1 VVGKTIGE
9 WSASQWQWAVSFDTT
24 MDNPFTDTTGA
35 HAGLNQSGPVF
46 YLAGTTGG
54 SETRSFSVPAGLH
67 ILVPLLV
74 AEIAEREL
82 DPDPALPN
90 PTPAEIRTEVNDLAD
105 LIDELHATIDGVPVP
120 DLFSHREDSPDFSM
134 NAAPN
139 NIVGLPV
146 GDSGVAVADGYWLM
160 LEPMSI
166 GETIVLN
173 YGGGIDQ
180 FDFFVNVTATI
191 TFIPEPSTFL
201 LAAFGVLG
209 CGWRR
214 R

>member
-1 VVGKTIGE
+1 
-9 WSASQWQWAVSFDTT
+9 VS
-24 MDNPFTDTTGA
+24 
-35 HAGLNQSGPVF
+35 
-46 YLAGTTGG
+46 
-54 SETRSFSVPAGLH
+54 
-67 ILVPLLV
+67 
-74 AEIAEREL
+74 
-82 DPDPALPN
+82 
-90 PTPAEIRTEVNDLAD
+90 
-105 LIDELHATIDGVPVP
+105 VP

-134 NAAPN
+134 NSAPN

-146 GDSGVAVADGYWLM
+146 GESGVAVADGYWLM